1 MNQPP
6 TTTEADEPAIPNV
19 PIEPIRLVG
28 MWREAAQN
36 LAKQGEGAAAG
47 AFVACAQMLETWV
60 QHEGTSAIMCMPRS
74 MLGLIHAA
82 HAFDSSDKETWK
94 NLGRAADHFR
104 SNA

>member
-6 TTTEADEPAIPNV
+6 ATTSDEPEMIPNA
-19 PIEPIRLVG
+19 PIEPVRLVG

-36 LAKQGEGAAAG
+36 PAKQGEGAAAG
-47 AFVACAQMLETWV
+47 AFMACAQMLETWV
-60 QHEGTSAIMCMPRS
+60 QHEGQSVIMCMPRS

-82 HAFDSSDKETWK
+82 HAFDSSDKDTWK
-94 NLGRAADHFR
+94 NLGRAAEHFR